1 MNNDIWYFVLG
12 FLAQGLF
19 SARMLIQWILSEKAK
34 KVVSPTIY
42 WQLSLLASI
51 LFSIYGWLRG
61 DFVIILGQ
69 LFSYYIYIWNLNSKN
84 NWKKIHLAIRTV
96 ILLIPAA
103 ALCYVLYNN
112 EVSIDRLFSNISLW
126 LLLFGSAG
134 QTIFTFRFVYQ
145 WWYSRLRGES
155 VLPLNFWLLSII
167 GSLITIAYAIFRE
180 DPVLLIGQS
189 FGFITYSRNVW
200 LIIKNCNEDE
210 SKKEIK

>member
-1 MNNDIWYFVLG
+1 MESNIWHFALG

-19 SARMLIQWILSEKAK
+19 SARMLIQWVLSEKAK

-69 LFSYYIYIWNLNSKN
+69 IFSYYIYIWNLNSKS
-84 NWKKIHLAIRTV
+84 NWKTLHPVIRQL
-96 ILLIPAA
+96 ILILPVTALI
-103 ALCYVLYNN
+103 YVLANKGLAT
-112 EVSIDRLFSNISLW
+112 DRLFSNISVW

-134 QTIFTFRFVYQ
+134 QIIFTFRFIYQ
-145 WWYSRLRGES
+145 WWYSKSKGES
-155 VLPLNFWLLSII
+155 VLPLTFWLLSIV
-167 GSLITIAYAIFRE
+167 GSVITIAYALFRK

-200 LIIKNCNEDE
+200 LIIKNKNEDKPN
-210 SKKEIK
+210 SKTQ

>member
-1 MNNDIWYFVLG
+1 MESNIWHFALG

-19 SARMLIQWILSEKAK
+19 STRMLIQWVLSEKAK

-69 LFSYYIYIWNLNSKN
+69 IFSYYIYIWNLNSKS
-84 NWKKIHLAIRTV
+84 NWKTLHPVIRQL
-96 ILLIPAA
+96 ILILPVTALI
-103 ALCYVLYNN
+103 YVLANKGLAT
-112 EVSIDRLFSNISLW
+112 DRLFSNISVW

-134 QTIFTFRFVYQ
+134 QIIFTFRFIYQ
-145 WWYSRLRGES
+145 WWYSKSKGES
-155 VLPLNFWLLSII
+155 VLPLTFWLLSIV
-167 GSLITIAYAIFRE
+167 GSFITIAYALFRK

-200 LIIKNCNEDE
+200 LIIKNKNEDKPN
-210 SKKEIK
+210 SKMQ

>member
-1 MNNDIWYFVLG
+1 MKSEIGYFALG

-19 SARMLIQWILSEKAK
+19 SARMLIQWVLSEKAK

-69 LFSYYIYIWNLNSKN
+69 IFSYYIYIWNLNSKS
-84 NWKKIHLAIRTV
+84 NWKTLHPVIRQL
-96 ILLIPAA
+96 ILILPVTALI
-103 ALCYVLYNN
+103 YVLANKGLAT
-112 EVSIDRLFSNISLW
+112 DRLFSNISVW

-134 QTIFTFRFVYQ
+134 QIIFTFRFIYQ
-145 WWYSRLRGES
+145 WWYSKSKGES
-155 VLPLNFWLLSII
+155 VLPLTFWLLSIV
-167 GSLITIAYAIFRE
+167 GSIITIAYALFRK

-200 LIIKNCNEDE
+200 LIIKNKNEDKPN
-210 SKKEIK
+210 SKTQ

>member
-1 MNNDIWYFVLG
+1 MKSEIGYFALG

-19 SARMLIQWILSEKAK
+19 STRMLIQWVLSEKAK

-69 LFSYYIYIWNLNSKN
+69 IFSYYIYIWNLNSKS
-84 NWKKIHLAIRTV
+84 NWKTLHPVIRQL
-96 ILLIPAA
+96 ILILPVTALI
-103 ALCYVLYNN
+103 YVLANKGLAT
-112 EVSIDRLFSNISLW
+112 DRLFSNISVW

-134 QTIFTFRFVYQ
+134 QIIFTFRFIYQ
-145 WWYSRLRGES
+145 WWYSKSKGES
-155 VLPLNFWLLSII
+155 VLPLTFWLLSIV
-167 GSLITIAYAIFRE
+167 GSIITISYALFRK

-200 LIIKNCNEDE
+200 LIIKNKNEDKPN
-210 SKKEIK
+210 SKTQ

>member
-1 MNNDIWYFVLG
+1 MESNIWHFALG

-19 SARMLIQWILSEKAK
+19 SPRMLIQWVLSEKAK

-69 LFSYYIYIWNLNSKN
+69 IFSYYIYIWNLNSKN
-84 NWKKIHLAIRTV
+84 NWKTLHPVIRQL
-96 ILLIPAA
+96 ILILPVTALI
-103 ALCYVLYNN
+103 YVLANKGLAT
-112 EVSIDRLFSNISLW
+112 DRLFSNISVW

-134 QTIFTFRFVYQ
+134 QIIFTFRFIYQ
-145 WWYSRLRGES
+145 WWYSKSKGES
-155 VLPLNFWLLSII
+155 VLPLTFWLLSIV
-167 GSLITIAYAIFRE
+167 GSFITIAYALFRK

-200 LIIKNCNEDE
+200 LIIKNKNEDKPN
-210 SKKEIK
+210 SKTQ